1 MDLPDFLF
9 ANPLHASRYA
19 RATSPPE
26 AQAGREAVQL
36 LAAMF
41 AYRPTPLRSLD
52 KLAHDCGLASIVLK
66 DEGARLG
73 LKSFKALGGAYAVIS
88 LVLDRAATQLRR
100 KVGPEDL
107 PQPASGSLALPPP
120 GTVDTPAA
128 PEVAQVAA
136 RMTFTCAT
144 DGNHG
149 LSVAAG
155 ARLMGARAMI
165 FVHEGVSAE
174 RCAAI
179 EAFGAQ
185 LSVVAGSYDDA
196 VDEALRQSGK
206 RGWLLVSDTS
216 WNGYREIPRL
226 VMKGYAVMVHE
237 LIAQLAARPT
247 HVFLQ
252 AGVGGFAAAVADAL
266 QGHYRQEPSRVVVVE
281 PARAACLFASA
292 RAGRSVKLA
301 AGEATVM
308 AMLEC
313 YEPSMI
319 AWESLRQS
327 AAAFMTIEDRDA
339 LQAMQVLAQL
349 PPAQATVAGESG
361 AAGLAGLLVACR
373 DPRARA
379 ALRLDAA
386 SRVLVINTESAT
398 DVARYQAAV
407 GATPSGIAARI
418 AAGMH
423 ANQ

>member
-1 MDLPDFLF
+1 MASPDFLF
-9 ANPLHASRYA
+9 TNPLYASRDA
-19 RATSPPE
+19 QTSSPPE

-41 AYRPTPLRSLD
+41 AYRPTPLRSLNE
-52 KLAHDCGLASIVLK
+52 LARDCGLASIALK

-88 LVLDRAATQLRR
+88 LVLDRAAAQLGRR
-100 KVGPEDL
+100 VGPGEL
-107 PQPASGSLALPPP
+107 PHPASGSLALPPP
-120 GTVDTPAA
+120 GSADTPAA

-155 ARLMGARAMI
+155 ARLVGARAVI
-165 FVHEGVSAE
+165 FVHEGVSVE

-179 EAFGAQ
+179 EAFGAR

-196 VDEALRQSGK
+196 VAEALRQSGK
-206 RGWLLVSDTS
+206 HGWLLVSDTS
-216 WNGYREIPRL
+216 WNGYREIPGL

-237 LIAQLAARPT
+237 LIAQLAAPPT

-252 AGVGGFAAAVADAL
+252 AGVGGFAAAVTTAL
-266 QGHYRQEPSRVVVVE
+266 QDCYRQGPPRVVVVE

-292 RAGRSVKLA
+292 RAGRSVKLT

-313 YEPSMI
+313 YEPSLI

-349 PPAQATVAGESG
+349 PPQQATVAGESG
-361 AAGLAGLLVACR
+361 AAGLAGLLAACR

-379 ALRLDAA
+379 ALCLDAA
-386 SRVLVINTESAT
+386 SRVLVINTEGAT
-398 DVARYQAAV
+398 DAARYQAAV

-418 AAGMH
+418 ATGMH
-423 ANQ
+423 INQ